1 MLLCLSLHARPLER
15 RKTFPINT
23 PREAVVPEMTPDRWI
38 GSDK

>member
-1 MLLCLSLHARPLER
+1 MLLCLSFHARPLER

-23 PREAVVPEMTPDRWI
+23 PSEAVVPEMTPARWI